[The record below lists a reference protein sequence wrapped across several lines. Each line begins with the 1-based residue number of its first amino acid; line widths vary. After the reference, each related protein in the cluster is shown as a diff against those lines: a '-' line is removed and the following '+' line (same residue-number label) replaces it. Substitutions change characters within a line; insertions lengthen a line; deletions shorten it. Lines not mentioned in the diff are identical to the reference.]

1 MITLQKQ
8 DLYDILYGCTILGT
22 GGGGSLKA
30 GLKLIDEALDAGKT
44 FRLVDF
50 SEVPDDAWIATP
62 YMCGS
67 ISPVTPELEAQYA
80 DLPLVGEPDAYLAY
94 KAMEEYFGRQFYG
107 VLSTELGGGNTA
119 IALYVGA
126 WSDKVIIDADPAGR
140 SVPELQHSTYY
151 INDIPI
157 YPLACANA
165 FGDVAILPYVVND
178 LRAEALVRAMAVAS
192 KNRIGVADHPA
203 QAKTLRS
210 AIIKGAISNA
220 WKIGKT
226 FRETKLAGGPVAARI
241 AEVGGG
247 GVLFEGRVTAH
258 RYDTIDGFTLG
269 DVLLR
274 GEGSYTGSGYKIM
287 FKNEHMISWRDGQ
300 VDVTVPDLIIV
311 YNEDTGEPNL
321 NPYFSD
327 GMKVTVIG
335 LPAPAEWRTPR
346 GLQTFGPAY
355 IGVDIDYVPIEQK
368 YKEMRGNS

>member
-30 GLKLIDEALDAGKT
+30 GLELIDEALEAGKT

-67 ISPVTPELEAQYA
+67 ISPVSPELEAQYA

-94 KAMEEYFGRQFYG
+94 KAMEEYFGKEFYG
-107 VLSTELGGGNTA
+107 VVSTELGGGNTA

-126 WSDKVIIDADPAGR
+126 WLDKYIIDADPAGR
-140 SVPELQHSTYY
+140 SVPELQHSTYF

-157 YPLACANA
+157 YPLSCANA

-192 KNRIGVADHPA
+192 KNRIGVTDHPA
-203 QAKTLRS
+203 QAKTLRN
-210 AIIKGAISNA
+210 AVIKGAISKA
-220 WKIGKT
+220 WEIGKAY
-226 FRETKLAGGPVAARI
+226 RETKEAGGPVAARI

-247 GVLFEGRVTAH
+247 GVLFKGRVTAH
-258 RYDTIDGFTLG
+258 HYDTIDGFTIG
-269 DVLLR
+269 EVLLR
-274 GEGSYTGSGYKIM
+274 GEGPDAGSTYKIM
-287 FKNEHMISWRDGQ
+287 FKNEHMLSWRDGQ
-300 VDVTVPDLIIV
+300 VDVTIPDLIIV
-311 YNEDTGEPNL
+311 YNEDTNEPNL

-327 GMKVTVIG
+327 GMNVTVIG

-346 GLQTFGPAY
+346 GLAAFGPAY
-355 IGVDIDYVPIEQK
+355 IGYDLEYSPIEKK
-368 YKEMRGNS
+368 YPDMRGNQ

>member
-30 GLKLIDEALDAGKT
+30 GLELIDEALEAGKT

-67 ISPVTPELEAQYA
+67 ISPVSPELEAQYA

-94 KAMEEYFGRQFYG
+94 KAMEEYFGKEFYG
-107 VLSTELGGGNTA
+107 VVSTELGGGNTA

-126 WSDKVIIDADPAGR
+126 WLDKYIIDADPAGR
-140 SVPELQHSTYY
+140 SVPELQHSTYF

-157 YPLACANA
+157 YPLSCANA

-192 KNRIGVADHPA
+192 KNRIGVTDHPA
-203 QAKTLRS
+203 QAKTLRD
-210 AIIKGAISNA
+210 AIIKGAISKA
-220 WKIGKT
+220 WEIGKVY
-226 FRETKLAGGPVAARI
+226 RETKESGGLVAARI
-241 AEVGGG
+241 AEAGGG
-247 GVLFEGRVTAH
+247 GILFQGRVSAH
-258 RYDTIDGFTLG
+258 QYDTVDGFTLG
-269 DVLLR
+269 DVVIQ
-274 GEGSYTGSGYKIM
+274 GEGEYAGSEYKIW
-287 FKNEHMISWRDGQ
+287 FKNEHMISWRDGE

-321 NPYFSD
+321 NPYFSE
-327 GMKVTVIG
+327 GMEVSVIG
-335 LPAPAEWRTPR
+335 LPAPVEWRTPR
-346 GLQTFGPAY
+346 GLAAFGPAY
-355 IGVDIDYVPIEQK
+355 IGYDIEYRPIEQK
-368 YKEMRGNS
+368 YPEMRGNK

>member
-30 GLKLIDEALDAGKT
+30 GLELIDEALDAGKT

-94 KAMEEYFGRQFYG
+94 KAMEEYFGKEFYG
-107 VLSTELGGGNTA
+107 VISTELGGGNTA
-119 IALYVGA
+119 ISLYVGA
-126 WSDKVIIDADPAGR
+126 WLDKYIIDADPAGR
-140 SVPELQHSTYY
+140 SVPELQHSTYF

-157 YPLACANA
+157 YPLSCANA

-192 KNRIGVADHPA
+192 KNRIGVTDHPA
-203 QAKTLRS
+203 QAKTLRN
-210 AIIKGAISNA
+210 AVIKGAISKA
-220 WKIGKT
+220 WEIGKAY
-226 FRETKLAGGPVAARI
+226 RETKEAGGPVAARI

-247 GVLFEGRVTAH
+247 GVLFKGRVTAH
-258 RYDTIDGFTLG
+258 HYDTIDGFTIG
-269 DVLLR
+269 EVLLR
-274 GEGSYTGSGYKIM
+274 GEGPDAGSTYKIM
-287 FKNEHMISWRDGQ
+287 FKNEHMLSWRDGQ
-300 VDVTVPDLIIV
+300 VDVTIPDLIIV
-311 YNEDTGEPNL
+311 YNEDTNEPNL

-327 GMKVTVIG
+327 GMNVTVIG

-346 GLQTFGPAY
+346 GLAAFGPAY
-355 IGVDIDYVPIEQK
+355 IGYDLEYSPIEKK
-368 YKEMRGNS
+368 YPDMRGNQ